1 MEQTIPPAECSI
13 ISFEREWTETARE
26 TFCAFLNSH
35 GGRIYFGVGEDAS
48 VLGVEEPDEI
58 ARKVNSIL
66 KFEMHPSANG
76 YFQTNTLKIEDKHV
90 VVVTVLEGYQPPYY
104 VTINK
109 GNEKDR
115 LCYVRQGTSSYEA
128 DDNEIRNLYR
138 KSNPVPYE
146 QRASVNQNLTFLALA
161 EYFKKAN
168 VVFTDGKYQTLGLKD
183 LNGFFTNVG
192 LWLSDQ
198 CTAETRVGFFLGNTK
213 ASESEGIYTFSGC
226 IIEQFCKIRD
236 LLSNRFDFKNK
247 IEPDTLSSEG
257 YINEVS
263 DYPERAIREA
273 LINLFAHRD
282 YSFENAQAT
291 VTSFSDRLEF
301 LSFGGLPQGVTK
313 EMMLLGISIPRNKTL
328 ADILMRLSA
337 MERYGIGI
345 PTIFA
350 SYENFS
356 VKPALVCAHEYI
368 KLDLPRLQQI
378 PSDLTERERAIVSY
392 LKQNGAS
399 SRKKLQ
405 DFVKVSYGTVINTL
419 RSLAAKKIVVK
430 QGAGRDTK
438 YALTISL
445 M

>member
-1 MEQTIPPAECSI
+1 
-13 ISFEREWTETARE
+13 
-26 TFCAFLNSH
+26 
-35 GGRIYFGVGEDAS
+35 
-48 VLGVEEPDEI
+48 
-58 ARKVNSIL
+58 
-66 KFEMHPSANG
+66 MHPSANG

-146 QRASVNQNLTFLALA
+146 QRASANQNLTFLTLA
-161 EYFKKAN
+161 EYFKKSN
-168 VVFTDGKYQTLGLKD
+168 VQFDEGKYQTLGLKD

-257 YINEVS
+257 YRNEIA
-263 DYPERAIREA
+263 DYPELAIREA

-356 VKPALVCAHEYI
+356 VRPTLICAHEYI

-378 PSDLTERERAIVSY
+378 PSDLTERESAIVSY

-399 SRKKLQ
+399 SRKQLQ
-405 DFVKVSYGTVINTL
+405 DFVKVSYGTVINTI
-419 RSLAAKKIVVK
+419 RSLEAKKIVVK

-438 YALTISL
+438 YALTIGL
-445 M
+445 R

>member
-146 QRASVNQNLTFLALA
+146 QRASANQNLTFLALA

-356 VKPALVCAHEYI
+356 VRPTLICAHEYI

-378 PSDLTERERAIVSY
+378 PSDLTERESAIVSY

-399 SRKKLQ
+399 SRKQLQ

-419 RSLAAKKIVVK
+419 RSLEAKKIVVK

>member
-1 MEQTIPPAECSI
+1 MEQTIPPAESSI
-13 ISFEREWTETARE
+13 VEFKREWTETVRE

-35 GGRIYFGVGEDAS
+35 GGRVYFGVSDDAS
-48 VLGVEEPDEI
+48 VVGIDKPDEI
-58 ARKVNSIL
+58 SRTVHSIF
-66 KFEMHPSANG
+66 KFAIHPSAES
-76 YFQTNTLKIEDKHV
+76 YVQTESLKIKDKNV
-90 VVVTVLEGYQPPYY
+90 VMVTVLEGSEPPYY
-104 VTINK
+104 VTVKDKNK
-109 GNEKDR
+109 KDR
-115 LCYVRQGTSSYEA
+115 VCYIRQGSSSYEA
-128 DDNEIRNLYR
+128 NDKEIRSLYH
-138 KSNPVPYE
+138 KGNPVPYE
-146 QRASVNQNLTFLALA
+146 QKTSANQNLTFFTLA

-168 VVFTDGKYQTLGLKD
+168 VIFDEGKYQTLGLKD

-213 ASESEGIYTFSGC
+213 ASESDGIYTFSGC
-226 IIEQFCKIRD
+226 IIEQFYKIRG
-236 LLSNRFDFKNK
+236 LLRNRFGFVNK
-247 IEPDTLSSEG
+247 IEPYTLSSEG
-257 YINEVS
+257 YRNEIA
-263 DYPERAIREA
+263 DYPELAIREA

-301 LSFGGLPQGVTK
+301 LSFGGLPRGVTK

-356 VKPALVCAHEYI
+356 VKPTLVCAHEYI

-378 PSDLTERERAIVSY
+378 PFDLTERESSIVSY

-399 SRKKLQ
+399 SRKQLQ
-405 DFVKVSYGTVINTL
+405 DFVKVSYGTTVNTL
-419 RSLAAKKIVVK
+419 SSLEAKKIVAK
-430 QGAGRDTK
+430 QGAGRNTK
-438 YALTISL
+438 YALTVNL
-445 M
+445 R

>member
-48 VLGVEEPDEI
+48 VLGVEEPDVI

-115 LCYVRQGTSSYEA
+115 LCYVRQGTSSYKA

-146 QRASVNQNLTFLALA
+146 QRASANQNLTFLALA

-198 CTAETRVGFFLGNTK
+198 CTAETRVDFFLGNTK
-213 ASESEGIYTFSGC
+213 ASESDGIYTFSGC

-368 KLDLPRLQQI
+368 KLDLPKLQQI

-419 RSLAAKKIVVK
+419 RSLEAKKIVVK

-445 M
+445 R

>member
-146 QRASVNQNLTFLALA
+146 QRASANQNLTFLALA

-273 LINLFAHRD
+273 LINLFVHRD

-356 VKPALVCAHEYI
+356 VRPTLICAHEYI

-378 PSDLTERERAIVSY
+378 PSDLTERESAIVSY

-399 SRKKLQ
+399 SRKQLQ

-419 RSLAAKKIVVK
+419 RSLEAKKIVVK